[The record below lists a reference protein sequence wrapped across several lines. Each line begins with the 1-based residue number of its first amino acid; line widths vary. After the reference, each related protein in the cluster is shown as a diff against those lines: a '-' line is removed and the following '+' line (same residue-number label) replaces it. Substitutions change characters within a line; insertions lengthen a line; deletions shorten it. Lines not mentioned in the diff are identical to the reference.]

1 MAPLFR
7 RATGSGWRRLLFAE
21 RQPASCNSSAQ
32 SRRIDTAE
40 MQLIN
45 AYEIRCYGPSVYG
58 RCFIYLYPARQLSD
72 WTIVPTPLKST
83 WLTAINTE
91 ENPVGMEQTIF
102 GGITSAL
109 LFWHGSKK
117 WPVVKE
123 LGFACCAG
131 RTSLTLYL
139 SAAHTAINTA
149 DAMHAIY
156 YRAEHNQIM
165 QTEDKQIKVCSSS
178 RLQHAVLF
186 SYWPLRSAIWGK
198 STEWQMLPKCKVYHD
213 LPLNANFMRLFFFFF
228 WTLPN
233 QQAASGL
240 DAITISVF

>member
-1 MAPLFR
+1 MHMKCV
-7 RATGSGWRRLLFAE
+7 ATDE
-21 RQPASCNSSAQ
+21 
-32 SRRIDTAE
+32 T
-40 MQLIN
+40 
-45 AYEIRCYGPSVYG
+45 GPSVCG
-58 RCFIYLYPARQLSD
+58 RRFIYLYPARQLSD

-91 ENPVGMEQTIF
+91 ENPVGTEQTIF
-102 GGITSAL
+102 SGITSAL
-109 LFWHGSKK
+109 RFWHGSKK

-131 RTSLTLYL
+131 RTSLALYL

-178 RLQHAVLF
+178 RLQPAVL
-186 SYWPLRSAIWGK
+186 SGYWPQRSAIWVK
-198 STEWQMLPKCKVYHD
+198 STEWQMLPKCKVHHD
-213 LPLNANFMRLFFFFF
+213 LPLNANFMRLFFFF
-228 WTLPN
+228 WLNTAKSAGRLLMLSRTLGLSWYFTADTRPN
-233 QQAASGL
+233 ISAFNINKHTRN
-240 DAITISVF
+240 DA